1 LGKGINED
9 LQNNINALIRK
20 NMLSAVENDTRKKTM
35 LDQRTGGYC

>member
-20 NMLSAVENDTRKKTM
+20 NMLSAVENDKRKTM